1 MQKINQELE
10 GERWHN
16 DPDFAQGQEEFM
28 VETFNQADHESK
40 GYLTQEEFREFY
52 TAIQADG
59 GKRGIYEDPRES
71 KIERAYELANR
82 INEER
87 DGVSF
92 EEWIM
97 LCYAQVAKTQEL
109 KNTDKARATKASL
122 PLPTGPNLPQE
133 LQAQIDDYARDCY
146 INWRDNSTPKQK

>member
-1 MQKINQELE
+1 MGTSASKKAELRGPNGQKLPKLPAELQADIDEFAKDGYIQWQENSTSMQKINQELE

-28 VETFNQADHESK
+28 VETYNQADHESK
-40 GYLTQEEFREFY
+40 GYLTQEEFKEFY

-71 KIERAYELANR
+71 KIEKAFELANR

-97 LCYAQVAKTQEL
+97 LCYAQVAKT
-109 KNTDKARATKASL
+109 
-122 PLPTGPNLPQE
+122 
-133 LQAQIDDYARDCY
+133 
-146 INWRDNSTPKQK
+146 